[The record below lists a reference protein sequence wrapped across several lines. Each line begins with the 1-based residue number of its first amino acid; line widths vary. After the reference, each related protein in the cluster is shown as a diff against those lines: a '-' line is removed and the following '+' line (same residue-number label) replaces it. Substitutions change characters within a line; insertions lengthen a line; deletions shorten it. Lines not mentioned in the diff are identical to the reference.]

1 MISSVIE
8 NIFKKLFGSQVKPR
22 VIHLDIH
29 VRSVTSWIILG
40 LGIVTNISKCD
51 GGDGGGG
58 GGGGDCCYNRT
69 TTTPKT
75 IIKRINPAVIKKLNL
90 RSGNMS
96 VSRTPLVFITG

>member
-1 MISSVIE
+1 MIE
-8 NIFKKLFGSQVKPR
+8 NIFKKLLELQVKPQVKR
-22 VIHLDIH
+22 LDIH
-29 VRSVTSWIILG
+29 VHSVTSWIILG
-40 LGIVTNISKCD
+40 LEIVTNVRECGK
-51 GGDGGGG
+51 GGGG
-58 GGGGDCCYNRT
+58 GSDGGGDCRYNRT

>member
-1 MISSVIE
+1 MIE
-8 NIFKKLFGSQVKPR
+8 NIFKKLLELQVKPR
-22 VIHLDIH
+22 VIRLDIH

-40 LGIVTNISKCD
+40 LGIVTNIRECGK
-51 GGDGGGG
+51 GGGS
-58 GGGGDCCYNRT
+58 GGGDECRYNRT

-96 VSRTPLVFITG
+96 VSRIPLVFMTG